1 MEKTDI
7 LKLSALEIGSKIKAK
22 ELTSVQATE
31 AFLDAIDALD
41 TKYKSYITVCRDS
54 ALARAAEV
62 DGLISQGK
70 LTGGL
75 AGVPIA
81 IKDNICTK
89 GTLTTCASKMLGN
102 FVPPYDATV
111 VENIKRAGGVITGKT
126 NMDEFA
132 FGSDSDTSHF
142 GAVHNPVDIRRSPG
156 GSSGGSAAAV
166 AAGEAVIALGT
177 DTGGSVRLPASH
189 CGIVG
194 IKPTY
199 GRASRYGLI
208 AYASSFDQA
217 GVLAHDVE
225 SAAAALECI
234 CSYDTKDATSVK
246 REGAGF
252 TAADADVSGMRIG
265 LCEDILKACD
275 KDVASAV
282 LKTADMYE
290 NAGAAVEAVSIKN
303 REYELP
309 AYYALVTAE
318 ASSNLERY
326 DGVKYGYRTAEYKD
340 LEEMLVRSRTEG
352 FGAEVKRRIMLGSYV
367 LSAGYYDDIFL
378 RAMKVR
384 KLISREYDE
393 LFDKYDV
400 LIGAVSPK
408 TAPLLNEKSEDPVAE
423 CMKDLCTVAA
433 NLGGYPAMSVPCGQD
448 GGGLPIGLHIMSGRF
463 AENKMIQAAY
473 ALERLM
479 A

>member
-1 MEKTDI
+1 MSVTEK
-7 LKLSALEIGSKIKAK
+7 SAIRLAEKIKKKDVSVREVLDEVYENITAGEGEFNTYITLNK
-22 ELTSVQATE
+22 EE
-31 AFLDAIDALD
+31 AYRTAEELQKRIDAGED
-41 TKYKSYITVCRDS
+41 T
-54 ALARAAEV
+54 
-62 DGLISQGK
+62 GM
-70 LTGGL
+70 L
-75 AGVPIA
+75 AGIPVA
-81 IKDNICTK
+81 VKDNLCTE
-89 GTLTTCASKMLGN
+89 GLRTTCGSGMLKSW
-102 FVPPYDATV
+102 VPPYDATV

-400 LIGAVSPK
+400 MIGAVSPK